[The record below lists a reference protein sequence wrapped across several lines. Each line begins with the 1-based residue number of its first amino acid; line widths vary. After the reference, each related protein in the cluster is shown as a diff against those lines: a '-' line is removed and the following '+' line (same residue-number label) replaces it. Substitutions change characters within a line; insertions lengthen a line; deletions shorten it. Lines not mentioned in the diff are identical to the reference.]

1 MPKAAKNLITLLV
14 LVLVAGGIY
23 VAAKV
28 VPFYVDNLDVEDAV
42 SAAFNL
48 SGRNGNDGI
57 LRAEIRSRTM
67 RMGSHVETD
76 TWGVDHVVPGLGLT
90 DDQIEIERSRI
101 TDNVR
106 IEVTYQRDVE
116 FALFKRTHTLV
127 FHVVR
132 EGIPPP

>member
-1 MPKAAKNLITLLV
+1 MPKAVKNLVILLV
-14 LVLVAGGIY
+14 LTLVVGAIY
-23 VAAKV
+23 VGAKV
-28 VPFYVDNLDVEDAV
+28 VPFYVDNMDVEEAV
-42 SAAFNL
+42 GAAFNL
-48 SGRNGNDGI
+48 AGRNGNDGI

-90 DDQIEIERSRI
+90 DDLIEIERSRI

-116 FALFKRTHTLV
+116 FALFNRTHTLV
-127 FHVVR
+127 FHVIR